1 MTDAH
6 RLILDQQPLPDHDNL
21 IGFLGIAAKTDREL
35 SGGPLAE
42 RAAIHANVQSIKTRG
57 DARAYIRSVMAR
69 TEAAKALLK
78 SAKRS

>member
-1 MTDAH
+1 VA
-6 RLILDQQPLPDHDNL
+6 
-21 IGFLGIAAKTDREL
+21 
-35 SGGPLAE
+35 PLAE